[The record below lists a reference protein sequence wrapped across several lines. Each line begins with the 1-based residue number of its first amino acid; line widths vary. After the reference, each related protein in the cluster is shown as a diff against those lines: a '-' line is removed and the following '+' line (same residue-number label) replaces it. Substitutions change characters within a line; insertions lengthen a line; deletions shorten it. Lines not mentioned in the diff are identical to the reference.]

1 MTTTFPIPA
10 SIGRTNARA
19 ASSAKRARVPSV
31 AVALCAVSA
40 AMALTLWAGMPWN
53 SVAAAAH
60 PPAVVSN
67 GAVTAT
73 LPIADPVDWS
83 LIEVSPDPGPM
94 AVAAYG
100 P

>member
-10 SIGRTNARA
+10 SIGRANARA

-31 AVALCAVSA
+31 VVALCAVSA